1 MPRKRGTSH
10 LECYTPKITLSFK
23 YDVFWIVAGKLGWSK
38 NNVKLEIDRSRR
50 YWQENSDG
58 IKTA

>member
-1 MPRKRGTSH
+1 
-10 LECYTPKITLSFK
+10 
-23 YDVFWIVAGKLGWSK
+23 VAGKLGWSK